1 MITTNPKGI
10 KPLNTQNR
18 QKDLLF
24 PEESYAIRGAVFE
37 VYREM
42 GCGFLEA
49 VYQECMEKEL
59 RLRRIPFIAQQELKL
74 VYKGEPLER
83 TYQPDL
89 ICHDSIILEL
99 KAVKAICDE
108 HRAQLHNYLKATG
121 MKLGLLVNFG
131 HYPQVE
137 IERIVK

>member
-1 MITTNPKGI
+1 M
-10 KPLNTQNR
+10 KPQST

-24 PEESYAIRGAVFE
+24 PEESYALRGAVFE

-89 ICHDSIILEL
+89 ICYDSIILEL

-108 HRAQLHNYLKATG
+108 HRAQLHNYLKGTG
-121 MKLGLLVNFG
+121 MKIGLLVNFG
-131 HYPQVE
+131 HYPKVE

>member
-1 MITTNPKGI
+1 MTTNPNGI
-10 KPLNTQNR
+10 KPLNK
-18 QKDLLF
+18 QKDLVF
-24 PEESYAIRGAVFE
+24 QKESYALRGAVFE

-59 RLRRIPFIAQQELKL
+59 RLRRIPFIAQQELEL
-74 VYKGEPLER
+74 NYKGEPLER

-89 ICHDSIILEL
+89 ICYDSIILEL
-99 KAVKAICDE
+99 KAVREICDE

-131 HYPQVE
+131 HYPKVE

>member
-1 MITTNPKGI
+1 L
-10 KPLNTQNR
+10 KPPSTQNS

-49 VYQECMEKEL
+49 VYQECIEKEL
-59 RLRRIPFIAQQELKL
+59 RLRRIPFVAQQELKL

-89 ICHDSIILEL
+89 ICYDSIILEL
-99 KAVKAICDE
+99 KAVKGICDE

-131 HYPQVE
+131 HYPKVE